1 MEFSANFCDYSRII
15 SDSEGKEIKQIIVD
29 PLFGGEAVNLSAF
42 VVNNTPESCEY
53 RVTRKKGSG
62 DDNIVLITPEQIG
75 KDDS

>member
-1 MEFSANFCDYSRII
+1 M
-15 SDSEGKEIKQIIVD
+15 DS
-29 PLFGGEAVNLSAF
+29 LFGGEAVNLSAF
-42 VVNNTPESCEY
+42 VVNNTPESCQY